1 MRLRTAAT
9 GSIDMNQDSNAI
21 LTLCSHVCVGEG
33 VRPLE
38 PKEYSELAQ
47 KLNKEGKS
55 PKDIF
60 EFSIDDFK
68 VVLGCDEEQRE
79 RILRLLDRNASLS
92 ISLGEYSNMGI
103 NTVTRADAKYPKK
116 LKQKLGNACPPIFYY
131 AGNTDLLDGQ
141 YIGYVGSRT
150 VDIQDM
156 EFAKQAIGKTASL
169 GYGVVS
175 GGAQG
180 IDSIAE
186 QEALC
191 NGVPVVAYL
200 ADSMMK
206 KLRSSE
212 TTRNIQKDRLI
223 VLSVSKPDAGFNVG
237 MAMMRNRYIYAQSSG
252 TVVVRSDLNKGGT
265 WAGANEN
272 LRNNWCVT
280 MCWDQS
286 YPGNKALIEKGAVPI
301 GDSWDG
307 TVPEKK
313 VEPVAKEVSVQ
324 QSFFDIGI

>member
-1 MRLRTAAT
+1 MHLLTAAT

-38 PKEYSELAQ
+38 PKEYGGLAQ
-47 KLNKEGKS
+47 KLNKAGKS

-60 EFSIDDFK
+60 EFSSDDFK
-68 VVLGCDEEQRE
+68 GVLGCDEEQRE

-103 NTVTRADAKYPKK
+103 NTVTRADVEYPKK
-116 LKQKLGNACPPIFYY
+116 LRQKLGNTCPPIFYY
-131 AGNTDLLDGQ
+131 AGDTDLLDGQ

-150 VDIQDM
+150 VAVEDM
-156 EFAKQAIGKTASL
+156 EFTKQAIRKTTSL

-180 IDSIAE
+180 IDTIAE
-186 QEALC
+186 QEALH
-191 NGVPVVAYL
+191 NGAPVVAYL

-212 TTRNIQKDRLI
+212 TTRNIQGDRLI
-223 VLSVSKPDAGFNVG
+223 VLSVSRPDAGFNVG
-237 MAMMRNRYIYAQSSG
+237 IAMTRNRYIYAQSSG

-280 MCWDQS
+280 LCWDQP

-313 VEPVAKEVSVQ
+313 VEPETKEVSVQ

>member
-1 MRLRTAAT
+1 MHLLTAAT

-38 PKEYSELAQ
+38 PKEYGELAQ
-47 KLNKEGKS
+47 KLNKAGKS
-55 PKDIF
+55 PKEIF

-68 VVLGCDEEQRE
+68 GIFGCDEEQRE

-92 ISLGEYSNMGI
+92 ISLGEYSKMGI
-103 NTVTRADAKYPKK
+103 NTVTRADAEYPKK
-116 LKQKLGNACPPIFYY
+116 LRQKLGNACPPIFYY

-150 VDIQDM
+150 VTAEDM
-156 EFAKQAIGKTASL
+156 EFTKRAIGKTASL

-180 IDSIAE
+180 IDTIAE
-186 QEALC
+186 QEALR

-206 KLRSSE
+206 MLRSSE
-212 TTRNIQKDRLI
+212 ITRNIQRDRMI
-223 VLSVSKPDAGFNVG
+223 MLSVSKPDAGFNVG
-237 MAMMRNRYIYAQSSG
+237 IAMMRNRYVYAQSNG

-280 MCWDQS
+280 LCWNHP

-301 GDSWDG
+301 DGSWDG

-313 VEPVAKEVSVQ
+313 VEPVVKEVSVQ